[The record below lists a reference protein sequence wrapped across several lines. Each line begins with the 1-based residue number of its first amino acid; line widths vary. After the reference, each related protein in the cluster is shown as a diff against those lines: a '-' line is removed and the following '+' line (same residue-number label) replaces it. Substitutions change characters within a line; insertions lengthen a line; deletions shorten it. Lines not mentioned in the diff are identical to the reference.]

1 MERRGSF
8 LSVHSAGAI
17 LPPDMLYRIASEE
30 ALGGLSPVDYHLAQG
45 ERLGETVTR
54 SWTRLA
60 GLWAGF
66 NQARSQLSQND
77 PATTLTRERFL
88 LPLFQE
94 LGYGRLQTARAV
106 EIEGKSYPV
115 SHVWGSVPIHLVGHG
130 ISLER
135 RTKGVAGAAAQSP
148 HALVQELLN
157 RSAERLYGFV
167 ANGTTLRLLRD
178 NNSLTRQAFVEFDLA
193 QMFDN
198 DLYADFFLLW
208 LVCHQSRFEGEPVEE
223 CWLERWSKRAETEG
237 TRALEDLRK
246 GVEQAISSLG
256 RGFLANPANGQL
268 RERLRAGT
276 LTKDD
281 YYQQVLRSV
290 YRLIFLFVAEDRG
303 VLLDSDA
310 EPSAQQRYLRFY
322 STARVRELAGK
333 IRGTRHSDLWDMLKV
348 VFDAL
353 GSPGGAPGL
362 ALGALGSF
370 LWSGRAT
377 PDLRDACLSNTDL
390 LVAVRALSI
399 VNKAGLRRSID
410 YRNLGS
416 EELGSVYESLL
427 ELHPEIHIDAT
438 AHEDRFKLG
447 TVTGHER
454 RTTGSYYTPRELV
467 SCLLDTAL
475 DPVLDEAGRS
485 SDPAAAILALKVC
498 DPAAGSGHFLISAAH
513 RMAKR
518 LAAANS
524 GDDEPAPAAIRH
536 ALRDVISHCLYAVDV
551 NPMAVELCKISLWM
565 ESVDPGQP
573 LSFLDSHIKAGNSLL
588 GTTQELIEAGIPDGA
603 FKPITGD
610 EKEAALSLRRQNK
623 LERTQQAEHKV
634 QLALDMG
641 ALTEAAEELADRT
654 RDLAELPESSM
665 AAVQRKEETLA
676 ALRTSDTYLR
686 AKLTADA
693 WCSAF
698 FQAKSKQ
705 APLRIT
711 QGLVRQL
718 SEDLNS
724 VSTAGRAAIT
734 EMADAYGFFH
744 WHVEFPEVF
753 GAEGPGGF
761 DVVLGNP
768 PWERIKLQEKEYFA
782 SRVPEIL
789 QARNKAARQKLIDRL
804 EDDYDDPSLY
814 NDFVRAL
821 RKAEGESLFI
831 RNSGRYPLCG
841 RGDVN
846 TYSIFGEVMRS
857 VASPTGRSGCVLPTG
872 IATDDTTKHFF
883 ADLVDKRSLVSLFD
897 FENRRAIFPGVHRS
911 YKFCLL
917 TLTGLRRP
925 SAEAEFV
932 FFAQAPSDLA
942 DRERRFTLSA
952 EDFALLNPNT
962 RTCPIFRTRR
972 DAEITKGIYRRVPV
986 LIDQGKGSAGNP
998 WGVTLFTMFHM
1009 SNDSRLFRV
1018 RSQMQSEGFALE
1030 GNIFVRGGER
1040 WLPLYEAKMVHH
1052 FNHRFGDYAMAQ
1064 EGSADTH
1071 LPDIPEPMMQ
1081 DPDYAPLPRY
1091 WVPESEVEARLAGR
1105 WDAGWLLG
1113 WRDICRST
1121 DVRTV
1126 IASVIPR
1133 VGAGD
1138 TLLLAIPSLPQA
1150 SSLLLANFDSLALDY
1165 ATRQKIGGT
1174 HLKFH
1179 VFKQLPVLVPKAFD
1193 FLAPWSAA
1201 GSIAEWLKPRILE
1214 LAFTSWDLEP
1224 FARDLG
1230 YKGPPFRWD
1239 PERRFLLRCE
1249 LDAAFFHL
1257 YGVSEGDTEYIME
1270 TFPIVEK
1277 KDLARFGEYRTK
1289 NQILAIYREMAK
1301 AITSHQT
1308 YATVLDPPAADASV
1322 AHPRKV
1328 DLVPAS
1334 LPRLRLIESPAEADK
1349 YRTIVPIFDLK
1360 AAAGSFGEVQP
1371 VGSLGWAETPGHKPR
1386 EGMFL
1391 AQVIG
1396 HSMEPRIPSGSYCL
1410 FSHPAG
1416 SNQGKIVLAQH
1427 RDIEDPDTGGSY
1439 TVKRYSSKKVYRND
1453 GTWEHTEIRLEPL
1466 NSSYDPIVITEV
1478 DGDEVRLIAEFVDSY
1493 SAKLVA
1499 GED

>member
-8 LSVHSAGAI
+8 LSIHSAGAI

-30 ALGGLSPVDYHLAQG
+30 TIGGLSPVDYHLAQG
-45 ERLGETVTR
+45 ERLGEAVTR

-66 NQARSQLSQND
+66 NQAKSHLSETN
-77 PATTLTRERFL
+77 PVTTLTRERLL

-106 EIEGKSYPV
+106 EIEGKTYPV
-115 SHVWGSVPIHLVGHG
+115 SHGWSNVPIHLVGHG

-157 RSAERLYGFV
+157 RSAEKLYGFV
-167 ANGTTLRLLRD
+167 ANGRALRLLRD
-178 NNSLTRQAFVEFDLA
+178 NNSLTRQAYVEFDLA

-246 GVEQAISSLG
+246 GVEEAISSLG
-256 RGFLANPANGQL
+256 RGFLANPANGPL

-276 LTKDD
+276 LTKND

-303 VLLDSDA
+303 VLLDIDA
-310 EPSAQQRYLRFY
+310 EPAAQQRFLRFY
-322 STARVRELAGK
+322 STARLRELAGK
-333 IRGTRHSDLWDMLKV
+333 IRGTRHSDLYDMLKV
-348 VFDAL
+348 VFAAL

-377 PDLRDACLSNTDL
+377 PDLDDACLSNTDL

-427 ELHPEIHIDAT
+427 ELHPEIQIDAT

-485 SDPAAAILALKVC
+485 SDPAGAILALKVC

-518 LAAANS
+518 LAAARS
-524 GDDEPAPAAIRH
+524 GEDEPAPAAIRQ
-536 ALRDVISHCLYAVDV
+536 ALRDVISHCLYAVDI

-573 LSFLDSHIKAGNSLL
+573 LSFLDSHIKTGNSLL
-588 GTTQELIEAGIPDGA
+588 GTTSELIEAGIPDGA
-603 FKPITGD
+603 FSPITGD
-610 EKEAALSLRRQNK
+610 EKEAALSLKRQNK
-623 LERTQQAEHKV
+623 LERTQQAEGKV
-634 QLALDMG
+634 QLALDVG
-641 ALTEAAEELADRT
+641 ALTEVSEELAERT
-654 RDLAELPESSM
+654 RDLAGLPESSM
-665 AAVQRKEETLA
+665 AAVQRKEEAHA
-676 ALRTSDTYLR
+676 ALRSSDTYVK

-698 FQAKSKQ
+698 FQDKGKH

-711 QGLVRQL
+711 QGTVRRL

-724 VSTAGRAAIT
+724 VSAADRSVIA
-734 EMADAYGFFH
+734 EMAAAYEFFH

-753 GAEGPGGF
+753 GADGPGGF

-768 PWERIKLQEKEYFA
+768 PWERVKLQEKEFFA
-782 SRVPEIL
+782 SRMPEIL

-804 EDDYDDPSLY
+804 QVDDPALY
-814 NDFVRAL
+814 NDFVHAL
-821 RKAEGESLFI
+821 RKAEGESHFI
-831 RNSGRYPLCG
+831 RNSARYPLCG

-846 TYSIFGEVMRS
+846 TYSIFGEAMRS
-857 VASPTGRSGCVLPTG
+857 VASATGRSGCVLPTG
-872 IATDDTTKHFF
+872 IATDDTTKNFF

-917 TLTGLRRP
+917 TLTGLQRP

-942 DRERRFTLSA
+942 DRERRFTLA
-952 EDFALLNPNT
+952 PEDFVLLNPNT

-986 LIDQGKGSAGNP
+986 LIDQARGAAGNL
-998 WGVTLFTMFHM
+998 WGVSFLRMLDM
-1009 SNDSRLFRV
+1009 SNDSGLFRV
-1018 RSQMQSEGFALE
+1018 RTQLQAEGFSLE
-1030 GNIFVRGGER
+1030 GNAFVKGRER

-1052 FNHRFGDYAMAQ
+1052 FNHRFGDYALAQ

-1091 WVPESEVEARLAGR
+1091 WVPESDVDARLAGR

-1121 DVRTV
+1121 DVRTL

-1138 TLLLAIPSLPQA
+1138 TLLLALPSPPQA
-1150 SSLLLANFDSLALDY
+1150 SSLLLANFDSIALDY

-1179 VFKQLPVLVPKAFD
+1179 VFKQLPVFVPKAFD
-1193 FLAPWSAA
+1193 LQAPWSTT
-1201 GSIAEWLKPRILE
+1201 GSVAEWLKPRVLE
-1214 LAFTSWDLEP
+1214 LAFTSWDLGP

-1230 YKGPPFRWD
+1230 CNGPPFRWN

-1257 YGVSEGDTEYIME
+1257 YGVSEDDTEYIME
-1270 TFPIVEK
+1270 TFPIVKK
-1277 KDLARFGEYRTK
+1277 KDVARFGEYRTK
-1289 NQILAIYREMAK
+1289 DQVLAIYRAMAHAATTGLSYR
-1301 AITSHQT
+1301 AI
-1308 YATVLDPPAADASV
+1308 LDPPAADPSV
-1322 AHPRKV
+1322 AHPPRV
-1328 DLVPAS
+1328 VPAQAAM
-1334 LPRLRLIESPAEADK
+1334 PRLRLIEFPAEADK
-1349 YRTIVPIFDLK
+1349 YRTVVPIVDLK

-1371 VGSLGWAETPGHKPR
+1371 VESLGWAEIPGHKPR
-1386 EGMFL
+1386 EGMFV
-1391 AQVIG
+1391 AQVLG
-1396 HSMEPRIPSGSYCL
+1396 HSMEPRIWSGSYCL
-1410 FSHPAG
+1410 FCHPADG
-1416 SNQGKIVLAQH
+1416 SSQGRVVLVQH
-1427 RDIEDPDTGGSY
+1427 RDIWDPETGGSY
-1439 TVKRYSSKKVYRND
+1439 TVKRYSSKKVYRDD
-1453 GTWEHTEIRLEPL
+1453 GTWEHTQIRLEPL
-1466 NSSYDPIVITEV
+1466 NPAYDPIIITEV
-1478 DGDEVRLIAEFVDSY
+1478 EEGELRLIAEFVDAY
-1493 SAKLVA
+1493 PEAMEL
-1499 GED
+1499 E

>member
-45 ERLGETVTR
+45 ERLGAAVTH

-60 GLWAGF
+60 GLWVGF
-66 NQARSQLSQND
+66 NQARSQLSEND

-106 EIEGKSYPV
+106 EIEGKTYPV

-178 NNSLTRQAFVEFDLA
+178 NNSLTRQAYVEFDLA

-208 LVCHQSRFEGEPVEE
+208 LICHQSRFEGEPVEE

-237 TRALEDLRK
+237 TRALDDLRK

-268 RERLRAGT
+268 RERLRTGT
-276 LTKDD
+276 LTKND

-303 VLLDSDA
+303 VLLDIDA

-322 STARVRELAGK
+322 STTRLRELAGK

-348 VFDAL
+348 VCDAL

-427 ELHPEIHIDAT
+427 ELHPEIQIDAT

-475 DPVLDEAGRS
+475 DPVLDEASRS
-485 SDPAAAILALKVC
+485 PDPAAAILALKVC
-498 DPAAGSGHFLISAAH
+498 DPAAGSGHFLVSAAH

-524 GDDEPAPAAIRH
+524 GEDEPAPAAIRH
-536 ALRDVISHCLYAVDV
+536 ALRDVISHCLYAVDI

-588 GTTQELIEAGIPDGA
+588 GTTPELIEAGIPDGA

-623 LERTQQAEHKV
+623 LERTQQAENKV
-634 QLALDMG
+634 QLALDVG
-641 ALTEAAEELADRT
+641 ALTEAAEELAERT

-676 ALRTSDTYLR
+676 ALRTSYIYLR

-698 FQAKSKQ
+698 FQDKTKQ
-705 APLRIT
+705 ASLRIT

-724 VSTAGRAAIT
+724 VSTADRAAIT
-734 EMADAYGFFH
+734 EMAGAYGFFH

-753 GAEGPGGF
+753 GADGPGGF

-768 PWERIKLQEKEYFA
+768 PWEKIQTSEKEFFAGRDPSIASASGANRKRLIRALELDDPALFKKFAFA
-782 SRVPEIL
+782 SRSTEAETL
-789 QARNKAARQKLIDRL
+789 
-804 EDDYDDPSLY
+804 
-814 NDFVRAL
+814 FL
-821 RKAEGESLFI
+821 RS
-831 RNSGRYPLCG
+831 SGRFPLTGLG
-841 RGDVN
+841 RLN
-846 TYSIFGEVMRS
+846 TYALFGEAMRN
-857 VASPTGRSGCVLPTG
+857 ATSPAGRAGCVLPTG

-925 SAEAEFV
+925 SADAEFV

-942 DRERRFTLSA
+942 DQERRFTLSA

-962 RTCPIFRTRR
+962 KTCPIFRTRR
-972 DAEITKGIYRRVPV
+972 DAEITKGIYQRVPI
-986 LIDQGKGSAGNP
+986 LKDDQDPTTGWNVAFMQG
-998 WGVTLFTMFHM
+998 LFNMTAA
-1009 SNDSRLFRV
+1009 SSLFRV

-1030 GNIFVRGGER
+1030 GNIFVKGGER

-1052 FNHRFGDYAMAQ
+1052 FNHRFGDYALAQ

-1081 DPDYAPLPRY
+1081 DPDYVPLPRY

-1121 DVRTV
+1121 DERTV

-1133 VGAGD
+1133 VGVGHVFP
-1138 TLLLAIPSLPQA
+1138 LAMVSATPRHA
-1150 SSLLLANFDSLALDY
+1150 ARLLANLNSACLDFV
-1165 ATRQKIGGT
+1165 ARQKVGGT
-1174 HLKFH
+1174 HLTF
-1179 VFKQLPVLVPKAFD
+1179 FIANQLPILAD
-1193 FLAPWSAA
+1193 SDYDQHAPWSTTN
-1201 GSIAEWLKPRILE
+1201 SVAEWLKPRILE
-1214 LAFTSWDLEP
+1214 LAFTSWDLES
-1224 FARDLG
+1224 FAQDLG

-1257 YGVSEGDTEYIME
+1257 YGVPEGDTGYIMD
-1270 TFPIVEK
+1270 TFPIVKK
-1277 KDLARFGEYRTK
+1277 KDMAAFGEYRTK
-1289 NQILAIYREMAK
+1289 NQILAIYREMAE
-1301 AITSHQT
+1301 AITSHQN
-1308 YATVLDPPAADASV
+1308 YATILDPPAAHASV
-1322 AHPRKV
+1322 AHPRRV

-1334 LPRLRLIESPAEADK
+1334 LPGLRLIEFPAEADK
-1349 YRTIVPIFDLK
+1349 YRTVVPIFDLK
-1360 AAAGSFGEVQP
+1360 AAAGSFGEVQA
-1371 VGSLGWAETPGHKPR
+1371 VECLGWAETPGHEPR
-1386 EGMFL
+1386 EGMFV

-1427 RDIEDPDTGGSY
+1427 REIDDPDTGGSY
-1439 TVKRYSSKKVYRND
+1439 TVKRYSSKKIYRND
-1453 GTWEHTEIRLEPL
+1453 GTWEHTEICLEPL
-1466 NSSYDPIVITEV
+1466 SSSYDPIVITEV

-1493 SAKLVA
+1493 SAELVV